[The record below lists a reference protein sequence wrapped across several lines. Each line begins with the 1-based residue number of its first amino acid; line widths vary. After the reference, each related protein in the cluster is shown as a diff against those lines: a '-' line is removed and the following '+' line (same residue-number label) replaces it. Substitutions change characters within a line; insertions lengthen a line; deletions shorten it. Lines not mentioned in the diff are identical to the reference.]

1 MFDVKFEALQALNG
15 ILIALAL
22 LKEVDV
28 ACGGLVKEVSE
39 EANDDRCLF
48 ALDSLRK
55 DSTIGVCLVVGIAHS
70 GGNFKY
76 YRLID

>member
-1 MFDVKFEALQALNG
+1 LFDVKFEALQALNG

-39 EANDDRCLF
+39 ETNDDRCLL
-48 ALDSLRK
+48 ALDSL
-55 DSTIGVCLVVGIAHS
+55 
-70 GGNFKY
+70 
-76 YRLID
+76 